1 MVVTIVIL
9 IILATISIN
18 TIFGKEGL
26 IARVRLAKQI
36 SEVSNEK
43 EAIQLAITLANM
55 EKILD
60 NSNKYYVGV
69 QLYDKTLENGNKWN
83 IMVENETQKI
93 YGSSWNYIEAG
104 TEIDNYG
111 KTQYDWLVNYK
122 DGSFKQIDKSKYTQL
137 KYGSNL
143 AVKDG
148 LILNVDPINMSDS
161 SSWGQNVKLY
171 GVEDGDGYGYG
182 WNGTEINFD
191 GVNDYL
197 EVYNNFEMNEG
208 MTFEFYGRTYSD
220 DKICMLSKT
229 VIGDTVNYWTRFR
242 TYISSN
248 IYYCCMS
255 GKDSKSDWKNGGSAA
270 QWIRKEITNNF
281 NRKEGSYL
289 TMTVNLHTDE
299 ITLYQDGELV
309 GSTKCSNEWLIS
321 GDITNNTIPFTIG
334 YQISGQPATEA
345 YSKMSLY
352 SCRLYNKVLT
362 DSEVRDNY
370 NKTVVYHNMLL
381 N

>member
-1 MVVTIVIL
+1 MV
-9 IILATISIN
+9 
-18 TIFGKEGL
+18 FGEGGL
-26 IARVRLAKQI
+26 IARARLAKQI

-122 DGSFKQIDKSKYTQL
+122 DGSMKQIEKSKYTQL

-171 GVEDGDGYGYG
+171 GVEDGDGYG

-208 MTFEFYGRTYSD
+208 MTFEFYGKSTD
-220 DKICMLSKT
+220 DCIRMLTKS
-229 VIGDTVNYWTRFR
+229 VVGDKENYTKRFR
-242 TYISSN
+242 TYLNVKSF
-248 IYYCCMS
+248 YCCMS
-255 GKDSKSDWKNGGSAA
+255 GKDSSSDWSGNTNRH
-270 QWIRKEITNNF
+270 WIRKDNLNDFKGERGNYI
-281 NRKEGSYL
+281 
-289 TMTVNLHTDE
+289 TMTVDLKNNE
-299 ITLYQDGELV
+299 ITLYQEGNLV

-321 GDITNNTIPFTIG
+321 GDLTDNKIPFTIG
-334 YQISGQPATEA
+334 LMIGGGTYTEG

-362 DSEVRDNY
+362 DSEVKDNY
-370 NKTVVYHNMLL
+370 NKTVAYHNMLVK
-381 N
+381 